1 MADLVANWKQA
12 TDAYLKLWQQTV
24 EQLNATPAAGEA
36 RREATANMLGAQNAF
51 QQATAEAFEP
61 LVEASGAV
69 PLSEFRRLADD
80 VHTLLLRL
88 DTIDDALRSLNERL
102 ARLESPSTGSGAS

>member
-24 EQLNATPAAGEA
+24 EQLAATPAAGEA
-36 RREATANMLGAQNAF
+36 RREATANVLGAQNAL
-51 QQATAEAFEP
+51 QQVTSQAFEP
-61 LVEASGAV
+61 LIEASGAV

-80 VHTLLLRL
+80 VHTILLRL
-88 DTIDDALRSLNERL
+88 DTIDDALRSLDERL
-102 ARLESPSTGSGAS
+102 ARLEGPADGAAS